1 MSETTAITS
10 SVHPGDVLNTW
21 TLDNATLSF
30 SSLSLTNEATSFNF
44 SSCRLKENK
53 CSFLSN
59 STAIGN
65 LFQLKYQDS
74 QLLRFYLSP
83 PSTDWRSN
91 QTYAWKISQSWITQS
106 SHAGYFFW
114 NIENYINSEMIIPV
128 GFSAFSCDS
137 VELSYFP
144 STVVKRTQKASLIA
158 TDFWIGFAGGKVYH
172 PCGIGK
178 CRAINGNVTCGHA
191 IYWQYAVVAIVA
203 VCCMLCWVL
212 DILRSRHASLG
223 QTNYS
228 QILPDDGEDHGIE
241 MHKGRRNFQQVINAS
256 WDDEDEG

>member
-1 MSETTAITS
+1 MAITS
-10 SVHPGDVLNTW
+10 SGSAGEVLNTW
-21 TLDNATLSF
+21 SLENTTLAF

-53 CSFLSN
+53 CSFHSN
-59 STAIGN
+59 STAQGE
-65 LFQLKYQDS
+65 LFEIRYHDS

-83 PSTDWRSN
+83 PSIDWRSN
-91 QTYAWKISQSWITQS
+91 QTYAWKLSQSWITQS
-106 SHAGYFFW
+106 SRAGYFFW
-114 NIENYINSEMIIPV
+114 NVENYINSEMIIPV

-144 STVVKRTQKASLIA
+144 SSIKRSQKASLIA
-158 TDFWIGFAGGKVYH
+158 TDFWIGFAEGEVYY

-178 CRAINGNVTCGHA
+178 CKAINGNVTCGHA
-191 IYWQYAVVAIVA
+191 IYWQYTVVAVIA
-203 VCCMLCWVL
+203 VSCMLCWLL
-212 DILRSRHASLG
+212 DIQRSRYVNLG

-241 MHKGRRNFQQVINAS
+241 MHIDRRTFQQVSNAS